1 MLEFSSKETMDRL
14 LIELTNNARN
24 LDDSLKENLEA
35 DLKWLRQNVN
45 ALMARAAFTVS
56 SNELL
61 TKTEEFE
68 ESVKSELVELSH
80 VNGLLLNG
88 LKADDVL
95 MSGFEI
101 DHVNKVAASVR
112 YLQEQLL
119 YALEK
124 LNSQLVEGG
133 KIEIPEVIDLG
144 KLTTIEGLEEI
155 GSAQ

>member
-1 MLEFSSKETMDRL
+1 M
-14 LIELTNNARN
+14 
-24 LDDSLKENLEA
+24 
-35 DLKWLRQNVN
+35 
-45 ALMARAAFTVS
+45 
-56 SNELL
+56 
-61 TKTEEFE
+61 
-68 ESVKSELVELSH
+68 
-80 VNGLLLNG
+80 
-88 LKADDVL
+88 
-95 MSGFEI
+95 
-101 DHVNKVAASVR
+101 NKVAASVR